1 MKRISGFQSA
11 VTVALLSM
19 VVGESA
25 AADRLRGRGIAQRW
39 CSECH
44 VVTPG
49 QMRGSDTVPTF
60 AQIRKSEQFD
70 EAKLSDFL
78 AAPHHS
84 RMPNLSLTRS
94 EIADLVAYIKAK
106 RP

>member
-1 MKRISGFQSA
+1 MCVIRA
-11 VTVALLSM
+11 CTAMTVALVLM
-19 VVGESA
+19 NGNESA
-25 AADRLRGRGIAQRW
+25 AADRSRGRSIALRW

-44 VVTPG
+44 VVAPG
-49 QMRGSDTVPTF
+49 QSRGSDTVPTF
-60 AQIRKSEQFD
+60 AQIGESNRFD
-70 EAKLSDFL
+70 EATLSSFL